1 MIDTGCSLF
10 EDRIGRN
17 LYKLGSGRLEM
28 FKVSI
33 IIPTY
38 NRANYL
44 RQAIESALAQDYEDL
59 EVIVADNASTDEIN
73 KVIADYKSDNRFH
86 YFRNDENIGMV
97 NNWRK
102 AVFEYSNGDYFLIL
116 SDDDCLLDNNYLTKA
131 INLLKTNSDV
141 VIVYA
146 NGYINDED
154 LKKTVSLTLPF
165 NAVEDGKKVFLSR
178 GTVKPQD
185 FTLCNILFNR
195 ALAIKLK
202 AFSNEYNLAC
212 DSELFLKM
220 CLYGK
225 VGVVKDYVSVYRIHS
240 GNLFK
245 TINQDVR
252 YLVHSWGYL
261 WEPYILAKA
270 LNLLSRKEVRYWKKR
285 LILPSIIHTL
295 RTTSLQFEGDY
306 KKVVRGFEQKSR
318 LLLYEA
324 LLKLKIKKIKNLI
337 KNVFK

>member
-1 MIDTGCSLF
+1 
-10 EDRIGRN
+10 
-17 LYKLGSGRLEM
+17 M

-38 NRANYL
+38 NRAAYL

-59 EVIVADNASTDEIN
+59 EVIVANNASTAETS

-86 YFRNDENIGMV
+86 YFRNNENIGMV

-116 SDDDCLLDNNYLTKA
+116 SDDDYLLDNKYLTKA
-131 INLLKTNSDV
+131 INLLKANLDM

-146 NGYINDED
+146 NGYIYDED
-154 LKKTVSLTLPF
+154 LKKTVNLTLPF
-165 NAVEDGKKVFLSR
+165 DVIEDGKKVFLSR
-178 GTVKPQD
+178 GSVKPQD

-202 AFSNEYNLAC
+202 AFSNEYNLSC

-225 VGVVKDYVSVYRIHS
+225 VGVVKDYVSVYRVHS
-240 GNLFK
+240 GNLIK
-245 TINQDVR
+245 AVNQDLR
-252 YLVHSWGYL
+252 YLVHNLDYL
-261 WEPYILAKA
+261 WEPYILAKN
-270 LNLLSRKEVRYWKKR
+270 LNLLARKEVRYWEKR
-285 LILPSIIHTL
+285 LILPSIISVL
-295 RTTSLQFEGDY
+295 KTTSLQFEGGY
-306 KKVVRGFEQKSR
+306 KKVSLMLEQKSR
-318 LLLYEA
+318 ILFYKVLF
-324 LLKLKIKKIKNLI
+324 KLKMEKIKYFI
-337 KNVFK
+337 KNIRK